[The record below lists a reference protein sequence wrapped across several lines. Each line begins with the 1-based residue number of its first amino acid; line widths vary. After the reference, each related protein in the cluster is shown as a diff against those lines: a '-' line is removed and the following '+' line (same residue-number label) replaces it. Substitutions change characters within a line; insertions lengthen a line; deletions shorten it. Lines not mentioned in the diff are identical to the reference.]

1 MSAKVE
7 LLHGRKVLNR
17 ILSTRDNAYKF
28 TALPLW
34 GPFEGVTLFLA
45 HESNYRNAD
54 LRYRFRRICL
64 PVLHPQK
71 FFYEPKHSAIS
82 LLQDKIHIAASKM
95 TDMPVREFYFRR
107 KEWTKLVLN
116 PFRAMAIKELGSV
129 LNALHHSESEAD
141 VEQMTNNERK
151 AERVDHRM
159 DEMSQKPVHSTRSA
173 TLETCLQVEP
183 TDSDLPVEVECS
195 CIFCNNSIQPGPR
208 QIFVDSDPRWTLH
221 INRPLYVERLRFCRT
236 CNQKRRFVPI
246 QEEIHSVE
254 SKHLLDFAQ
263 TFQQFDSNIKAMLLD
278 RLPPSSKRPRSARGN
293 PLDSAVSYEAQSS
306 TTQRNS
312 NKRTRVPRKNPR
324 QARNN
329 TAHTRAILHVQ
340 TQISMASPA
349 VALSSTPNPTIVP
362 EEAGH
367 ELLPI
372 EEDMI
377 LSNLTTN
384 DRTARSDKVA
394 TSVSSGDSYLSA
406 SKESDKRCKR
416 KRGADG
422 DLIQS
427 RAKENP
433 AENIPRM
440 ESNLKTQKETTK
452 ANAIDS
458 ETQTQRL
465 RTTHFEPHNK
475 QESMISLVSPKEANI
490 DECMVRGEF
499 VHQPSR
505 STPQVEQQHFFRDLN
520 LVKIDDMDCATRHD
534 RLRTLKTIIKR
545 GDEITKIEKAQ
556 LAELEAKGTRVHG
569 RDLSRMNV
577 ADMDTVTRKTR
588 RAVLRKKI
596 DRYEVLN
603 EAEMKQLKDFGMLLY
618 TKEGT

>member
-1 MSAKVE
+1 MVIGNLYHPGTLVFDHLHRRSEDSEGLETLPEPVLDCHEDHTRDISESMSAKVK

-45 HESNYRNAD
+45 HESKYRNAD

-64 PVLHPQK
+64 SVLHPQR
-71 FFYEPKHSAIS
+71 FFYEPKHSAIA

-95 TDMPVREFYFRR
+95 TGMPVREFYFRR

-116 PFRAMAIKELGSV
+116 PFRAKAIKELGSV

-159 DEMSQKPVHSTRSA
+159 DEASQKPVHSTRSA
-173 TLETCLQVEP
+173 TVETCLQVEP

-208 QIFVDSDPRWTLH
+208 QILVDSDPRWTLH

-236 CNQKRRFVPI
+236 CNRNKRFVPI
-246 QEEIHSVE
+246 QEEIHSVGSE
-254 SKHLLDFAQ
+254 HLLHFAQ

-278 RLPPSSKRPRSARGN
+278 RLPPSSKRPRSARGE

-306 TTQRNS
+306 TTQRDS
-312 NKRTRVPRKNPR
+312 NKRTCVPRKNPR

-329 TAHTRAILHVQ
+329 TAQTRAILLVQ

-367 ELLPI
+367 EFA
-372 EEDMI
+372 
-377 LSNLTTN
+377 SN
-384 DRTARSDKVA
+384 
-394 TSVSSGDSYLSA
+394 
-406 SKESDKRCKR
+406 
-416 KRGADG
+416 
-422 DLIQS
+422 
-427 RAKENP
+427 
-433 AENIPRM
+433 
-440 ESNLKTQKETTK
+440 
-452 ANAIDS
+452 
-458 ETQTQRL
+458 
-465 RTTHFEPHNK
+465 
-475 QESMISLVSPKEANI
+475 
-490 DECMVRGEF
+490 
-499 VHQPSR
+499 
-505 STPQVEQQHFFRDLN
+505 
-520 LVKIDDMDCATRHD
+520 
-534 RLRTLKTIIKR
+534 
-545 GDEITKIEKAQ
+545 
-556 LAELEAKGTRVHG
+556 
-569 RDLSRMNV
+569 
-577 ADMDTVTRKTR
+577 
-588 RAVLRKKI
+588 
-596 DRYEVLN
+596 
-603 EAEMKQLKDFGMLLY
+603 
-618 TKEGT
+618 